1 MFGVVGEHIFFCFP
15 HMLNNF
21 ILTDLTFPARN
32 FQTLEAA
39 MSNFFDRNNFY
50 YQENERRKE
59 DARRKELSD
68 YARRAAEQTG
78 RAINNHTI
86 DYYRQ
91 LLSKPM
97 EEIAAANGDFKAT
110 FEKQQEII
118 ADWIVSQKAFREL
131 AYEFGEKLGLS
142 QDEIKSHARDARK
155 KVITNQT
162 NHDNNANEN
171 TGMNILVEL
180 TEKTIESQKA
190 KNGL

>member
-1 MFGVVGEHIFFCFP
+1 
-15 HMLNNF
+15 
-21 ILTDLTFPARN
+21 
-32 FQTLEAA
+32 

-78 RAINNHTI
+78 KAIINHTI
-86 DYYRQ
+86 DSYRQ

-131 AYEFGEKLGLS
+131 ALELSEEMGISRDDLREKFI
-142 QDEIKSHARDARK
+142 EKKKSVLNNETK
-155 KVITNQT
+155 F
-162 NHDNNANEN
+162 DNNANKHM
-171 TGMNILVEL
+171 GDGVLVEL
-180 TEKTIESQKA
+180 TQQTILTEKA
-190 KNGL
+190 KTGF

>member
-1 MFGVVGEHIFFCFP
+1 
-15 HMLNNF
+15 
-21 ILTDLTFPARN
+21 
-32 FQTLEAA
+32 

-97 EEIAAANGDFKAT
+97 EEIAAANDDFKAT

-142 QDEIKSHARDARK
+142 QDEIVEHVREAK
-155 KVITNQT
+155 KDVLTNNT
-162 NHDNNANEN
+162 KHSNNAEKH
-171 TGMNILVEL
+171 TSESLVAL
-180 TEKTIESQKA
+180 NEKTIELEKEKLRQK
-190 KNGL
+190 GVSI

>member
-1 MFGVVGEHIFFCFP
+1 
-15 HMLNNF
+15 
-21 ILTDLTFPARN
+21 
-32 FQTLEAA
+32 

-118 ADWIVSQKAFREL
+118 AGWIVSQKAFREL

-142 QDEIKSHARDARK
+142 QDQVREQVAEKEKSVLNDTTK
-155 KVITNQT
+155 YG
-162 NHDNNANEN
+162 NNASEH
-171 TGMNILVEL
+171 TGHNGLVEL
-180 TEKTIESQKA
+180 TETTIAQQKIKA
-190 KNGL
+190 ERFASPNQTK